1 MRVLINASIIT
12 EKHTGYATVVSN
24 YIYELSA
31 YLTKES
37 KNLEIYVLLQE
48 RAYKSFFSNK
58 ELNENIKFIVVKN
71 FSIIGRLLYDQ
82 VLINYFLYKY
92 NCNILHSP
100 ATIGTIFSIKP
111 QILFFHASTTFM
123 LPRDMHGRGYLATW
137 LSNIIIKYS
146 ALKSKKV
153 LTTSNV
159 TGKELESFLGKQ
171 IEFIPIYNGIPLI
184 DENYKD
190 INIRKNIIDLENEKF
205 IFYVSSFYKL
215 KNQELLI
222 NTAKINKDY
231 IFVIGGS
238 PVQKSYYDYCV
249 NLAKEIDNV
258 IIFDS
263 LNFDEVKFLYKHT
276 DIYICPSFF
285 EGFALTPLE
294 ALIFNKPILLAN
306 TDILKEVYGE
316 DFLYFDPNNSESLNS
331 VIEKV
336 NEHYNEICTNNKIL
350 KKYSWNN
357 FLLSNLKVYDS
368 LNEMNFEK

>member
-1 MRVLINASIIT
+1 MKVLINSSILSD
-12 EKHTGYATVVSN
+12 KHTGYATVISN
-24 YIYELSA
+24 YINELST

-48 RAYKSFFSNK
+48 KAYKAFFRNM
-58 ELNENIKFIVVKN
+58 ELNKNIKFIVVKN

-82 VLINYFLYKY
+82 ILINYFLYKY
-92 NCNILHSP
+92 NCDVLHSP
-100 ATIGTIFSIKP
+100 ATIGTMFSIRP

-123 LPRDMHGRGYLATW
+123 LPRDMHGRGLLATW
-137 LSNIIIKYS
+137 LSNVIIKYS
-146 ALKSKKV
+146 ALKSKRV

-159 TGKELESFLGKQ
+159 TGKELESFLGKK
-171 IEFIPIYNGIPLI
+171 IGFTSIYNGIPLI
-184 DENYKD
+184 DENY
-190 INIRKNIIDLENEKF
+190 IVSNVRESIISLKNKKF

-215 KNQELLI
+215 KNQEILI
-222 NTAKINKDY
+222 NAAKLNKDY

-249 NLAKEIDNV
+249 VLIKNIDNA

-276 DIYICPSFF
+276 DAYVCPSFF

-316 DFLYFDPNNSESLNS
+316 DFLYFDPNNPESLNHM
-331 VIEKV
+331 IEKV
-336 NEHYNEICTNNKIL
+336 DEKYKKICTNNKIL
-350 KKYSWNN
+350 KKYTWNN
-357 FLLSNLKVYDS
+357 FLLSNLKVYDE
-368 LNEMNFEK
+368 LNEKK